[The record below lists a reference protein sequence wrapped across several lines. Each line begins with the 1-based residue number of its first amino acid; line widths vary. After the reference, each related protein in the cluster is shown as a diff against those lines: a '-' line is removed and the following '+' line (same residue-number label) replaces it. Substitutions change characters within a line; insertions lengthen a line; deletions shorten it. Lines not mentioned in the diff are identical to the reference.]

1 MRYLFIII
9 SLLVYTAGSVAA
21 DTIIFKDGTRIE
33 VSKAW
38 EEKGEVKCK
47 IAGVVIGYPQKDV
60 KQIVRQRQSAYP
72 RKLKPAEIEALARQR
87 PGSCF
92 DLGKRYGH
100 CTTLSLY
107 GEECPPQD
115 DSPLPAWCK
124 GRKDT
129 ENGMLDGIR
138 LANKTL
144 DLPPIGDRS
153 ISADNASVCFER
165 GKRYGKC
172 ATLSMYAQT
181 CNSRDNIA
189 VPLDCRGK
197 ADTKSGMRAG
207 VRGAYESLGFPTD

>member
-9 SLLVYTAGSVAA
+9 SLLVCTAGTVAA

-33 VSKAW
+33 APKVW
-38 EEKGEVKCK
+38 EEKGEIKCK
-47 IAGVVIGYPQKDV
+47 IAGVVIGYPKKDV
-60 KQIVRQRQSAYP
+60 KRIIRQRQSAFP
-72 RKLKPAEIEALARQR
+72 RKLKPSEIEALARQR

-115 DSPLPAWCK
+115 DIPLPAWCK
-124 GRKDT
+124 GRNDT
-129 ENGMLDGIR
+129 ENGMLEGIR

-144 DLPPIGDRS
+144 DLSPAGDQSTR
-153 ISADNASVCFER
+153 AENVSVCFEL

-181 CNSRDNIA
+181 CNSRDDIA
-189 VPLDCRGK
+189 VPLDCRGR

-207 VRGAYESLGFPTD
+207 VRGAYKSMGFPTD